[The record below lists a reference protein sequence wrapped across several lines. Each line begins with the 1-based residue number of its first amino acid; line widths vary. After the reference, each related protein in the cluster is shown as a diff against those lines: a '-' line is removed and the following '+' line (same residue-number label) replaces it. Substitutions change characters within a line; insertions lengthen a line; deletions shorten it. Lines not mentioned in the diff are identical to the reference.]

1 MPSIDGNALLI
12 NRHRSINDTTTPAQM
27 IVLEVVLPSAMQ
39 GLTPSVSRAS
49 VNKGDVVRPPPS
61 DKPPQPFVL

>member
-1 MPSIDGNALLI
+1 
-12 NRHRSINDTTTPAQM
+12 M
-27 IVLEVVLPSAMQ
+27 IVLEAVLPSPMQ

-49 VNKGDVVRPPPS
+49 VNKGGEARPQIS